1 MQAGKQG
8 HRSQLRTRDRK
19 GSGSRVSRKGLRQA
33 VLTALDEDGL
43 VCLLSDHG
51 YGLYSLGRDLARH
64 LRFQKNSVQVLEFQT
79 VSKEKLIPILKKI
92 EEMTGSDESCKAGD
106 KGDKSGKGDARKS
119 RANAKTT
126 AAAKGARGKRGET
139 ADARPYHFFLDF
151 PALEEDEALS
161 VLPVFKKILKKAK
174 VCMMGAPR
182 LDLFNDY
189 LPKHKTFC
197 ARDFLVSKSE
207 EASWALSDEEPFLHF
222 LEETKGVLALAEARY
237 LKAGRKH
244 AAKDGQGA
252 QSTKEMMCAIAQ
264 GLVEKAM
271 VSALLRE
278 EKELLAAM
286 ILLRHGTRA
295 DLERCGVKPSP
306 ETLAEIQRDAPIFG
320 ISEGGASFA
329 LPSSYS
335 FSDAM
340 ARRCIKKF
348 EKCFFGVVCYLFGEE
363 RFAEASG
370 ILELVAEEKEVQAF
384 VLEHAFELYEG
395 GAAGLL
401 LEMKV
406 QVEKDKGER
415 AQREE
420 KEGGAPKKPEA
431 LKLQKAFLQ
440 DAFLKIA
447 RTLSCQRTRNWSF
460 SLSELLGKRNGVSST
475 EEGDTKEGLFEQKI
489 ALLLQ
494 VSEMYRSLDA
504 TESNSKKALLDY
516 DATYPAPLRSLSSF
530 LYIRRAFLQNRLT
543 EAAAR
548 AGVSKFD
555 CNQKSVSGS
564 LLTLAVFET
573 QLVQTAHENV
583 PQKIGQEE
591 ALDALRFLKHPGYEV
606 IYAYEKLF
614 LQLLSRLTDPS
625 ALISDAEET
634 LRFALQKNDALAA
647 ATSFCAGSF
656 NGIFSADFEKSVAFA
671 TEAEKLAGKQQMV
684 LLEQLAVIF
693 QEGAS
698 SEVGHLRKRKGD
710 DGALKWVGEAEG
722 EALDAEA
729 SDGAEDSVTLDAPR
743 MLHLILINIKKKL
756 DYQRKHKSARRR
768 SEKEKRKVETGLEA
782 DAAAS
787 ADAPDIPSFVSA
799 SSVLGPLWEGVVLLV
814 MEKNETLGDELWREL
829 PAQWK
834 NSLLE
839 HSKESAH
846 AGENVGQSFKGAPP
860 QIFSAS
866 RQLHDAQDA
875 QGTQGAQDVQDV
887 QDVRG
892 SLLSRRESL
901 KADAMRKDVVSHERR
916 ALRHENILSISLLN
930 NFSVR
935 LSGRSVP
942 ESAWRRESAKN
953 LLLLLA
959 ATPNHTLTKSFIL
972 KQLWPGLSPS
982 TSKSLD
988 NNFYTALSDLR
999 KALLTEEALRRKDVP
1014 FLTYVRGNLGL
1025 VMEKV
1030 EVDMDEFYFSTKRAC
1045 SVNSSDAVKREEALR
1060 VLSLF
1065 GTGPKFPQAFSRL
1078 EEAHLIKSRLTREFS
1093 EAAIEGALA
1102 AFRQDFVR
1110 DATRLSLAAVA
1121 ASPLQQE
1128 IAEDAMNMLLEV
1140 GKTEE
1145 ARKVYKVFSHSYKKT
1160 FGHVPEGEIQ
1170 KLAARLPAFAPEKP
1184 VFQKRPEEVAPPRMS
1199 LVA

>member
-8 HRSQLRTRDRK
+8 HRSQLRTRDSK

-51 YGLYSLGRDLARH
+51 YGLYSLGSDLARH

-92 EEMTGSDESCKAGD
+92 EEMTGSNESCKAGD

-119 RANAKTT
+119 RANAKST
-126 AAAKGARGKRGET
+126 ATAKGARGKRGET

-174 VCMMGAPR
+174 VCVMGAPR

-222 LEETKGVLALAEARY
+222 LEETKGVVALAEARY
-237 LKAGRKH
+237 LKTGRKH

-271 VSALLRE
+271 ASALLRE
-278 EKELLAAM
+278 EKELLVAM
-286 ILLRHGTRA
+286 ILLRHGT
-295 DLERCGVKPSP
+295 
-306 ETLAEIQRDAPIFG
+306 
-320 ISEGGASFA
+320 
-329 LPSSYS
+329 
-335 FSDAM
+335 
-340 ARRCIKKF
+340 
-348 EKCFFGVVCYLFGEE
+348 
-363 RFAEASG
+363 
-370 ILELVAEEKEVQAF
+370 
-384 VLEHAFELYEG
+384 
-395 GAAGLL
+395 
-401 LEMKV
+401 
-406 QVEKDKGER
+406 
-415 AQREE
+415 
-420 KEGGAPKKPEA
+420 
-431 LKLQKAFLQ
+431 
-440 DAFLKIA
+440 
-447 RTLSCQRTRNWSF
+447 
-460 SLSELLGKRNGVSST
+460 
-475 EEGDTKEGLFEQKI
+475 
-489 ALLLQ
+489 
-494 VSEMYRSLDA
+494 
-504 TESNSKKALLDY
+504 
-516 DATYPAPLRSLSSF
+516 
-530 LYIRRAFLQNRLT
+530 
-543 EAAAR
+543 R

-583 PQKIGQEE
+583 PQEIGQEE
-591 ALDALRFLKHPGYEV
+591 ALDALRFLKHPGYEA

-671 TEAEKLAGKQQMV
+671 KEAEKLAGKQQMV

-710 DGALKWVGEAEG
+710 VGALKWVGEAEG

-901 KADAMRKDVVSHERR
+901 KADAIRKDVVSLERR

-959 ATPNHTLTKSFIL
+959 ATPNHTLTKPFIL
-972 KQLWPGLSPS
+972 KQLWPGLSSS

-1014 FLTYVRGNLGL
+1014 FLTYMRGNLGL

-1060 VLSLF
+1060 ALSLF

-1121 ASPLQQE
+1121 ASPLHQE
-1128 IAEDAMNMLLEV
+1128 IAEDAMNMLLEA

-1170 KLAARLPAFAPEKP
+1170 KLAARLPAFAPEKT
-1184 VFQKRPEEVAPPRMS
+1184 VFQKRSEEVAPPRMS

>member
-1 MQAGKQG
+1 MMQAGKQG
-8 HRSQLRTRDRK
+8 DRSQPRTTNSK
-19 GSGSRVSRKGLRQA
+19 GSGARVSRKGLRQA

-64 LRFQKNSVQVLEFQT
+64 LRSQKKAMQVLDFQT

-92 EEMTGSDESCKAGD
+92 EEMSASGESCETSDKASKD
-106 KGDKSGKGDARKS
+106 GKGGARKGQAS
-119 RANAKTT
+119 AKST
-126 AAAKGARGKRGET
+126 AAAKGSRAKRAET
-139 ADARPYHFFLDF
+139 RQELPYLFFFDF
-151 PALEEDEALS
+151 PALEEDDALS

-174 VCMMGAPR
+174 VCIVGVPR

-189 LPKHKTFC
+189 LPKHKTFY

-207 EASWALSDEEPFLHF
+207 EASWALSDEETFSHF
-222 LEETKGVLALAEARY
+222 LEETNGVVALAEARY
-237 LKAGRKH
+237 LKSGRKH
-244 AAKDGQGA
+244 AAKDEQGA

-271 VSALLRE
+271 ASALLRE

-286 ILLRHGTRA
+286 ILLWHGTRA

-306 ETLAEIQRDAPIFG
+306 ETLTEIQRDAPIFG
-320 ISEGGASFA
+320 IAEGGTSFA
-329 LPSSYS
+329 LPSSYRCS
-335 FSDAM
+335 ATM
-340 ARRCIKKF
+340 ARLCLKKF
-348 EKCFFGVVCYLFGEE
+348 EKCFFAVVSYLLAKEG
-363 RFAEASG
+363 FAEASH
-370 ILELVAEEKEVQAF
+370 ILELVADEKEVQAF

-401 LEMKV
+401 LGMKA
-406 QVEKDKGER
+406 QVEKGKGRLVQKGE
-415 AQREE
+415 
-420 KEGGAPKKPEA
+420 KENGAPKKAEA
-431 LKLQKAFLQ
+431 LKLQKALLQ

-447 RTLSCQRTRNWSF
+447 RALSSKRIRNWSF
-460 SLSELLGKRNGVSST
+460 SLPELLGNRCFTASF
-475 EEGDTKEGLFEQKI
+475 EESKEEAEADICVQKI

-494 VSEMYRSLDA
+494 VSKMYRSLDA
-504 TESNSKKALLDY
+504 TEASPVNGLLNY
-516 DATYPAPLRSLSSF
+516 DATSPATLRSLSSF

-548 AGVSKFD
+548 AGFSKFD
-555 CNQKSVSGS
+555 CNQKSLSGS

-573 QLVQTAHENV
+573 QLVQTVHENAIQEV
-583 PQKIGQEE
+583 GQKE
-591 ALDALRFLKHPGYEV
+591 ALDALRFLKSPGYEA
-606 IYAYEKLF
+606 IYTYEKLF
-614 LQLLSRLTDPS
+614 LQLFSRLTDPS
-625 ALISDAEET
+625 ALISGAEET

-647 ATSFCAGSF
+647 AASFCAGSF

-671 TEAEKLAGKQQMV
+671 IEAEKLAGRQQMA

-710 DGALKWVGEAEG
+710 GGAQKMLGEVKGEA
-722 EALDAEA
+722 ADAEGL
-729 SDGAEDSVTLDAPR
+729 DVAEVSVTLDAPR

-756 DYQRKHKSARRR
+756 DYQRKHTSARRR
-768 SEKEKRKVETGLEA
+768 SEKEKRKAEAETEA
-782 DAAAS
+782 DATAS
-787 ADAPDIPSFVSA
+787 ANAQEIPSFVSA
-799 SSVLGPLWEGVVLLV
+799 SSALGPLWEGVVLLV
-814 MEKNETLGDELWREL
+814 MEKNEALGDELWREL

-846 AGENVGQSFKGAPP
+846 AGENSGQGFKRADR
-860 QIFSAS
+860 QIFRAS
-866 RQLHDAQDA
+866 RQRQRSE
-875 QGTQGAQDVQDV
+875 DVA
-887 QDVRG
+887 G
-892 SLLSRRESL
+892 SLLGRRESL
-901 KADAMRKDVVSHERR
+901 KADATRKDVVSLERR
-916 ALRHENILSISLLN
+916 ALRNENILTISLLN

-935 LSGRSVP
+935 LGGRSVP

-959 ATPNHTLTKSFIL
+959 ATPSHTLTKSFIL

-1030 EVDMDEFYFSTKRAC
+1030 EVDIDEFHFSAKRAC

-1110 DATRLSLAAVA
+1110 DATKLSLAAVA

-1145 ARKVYKVFSHSYKKT
+1145 ARRVYKVFSHSYKKT
-1160 FGHVPEGEIQ
+1160 FGHAPEGEIK
-1170 KLAARLPAFAPEKP
+1170 KLAARLPAFPAEKP
-1184 VFQKRPEEVAPPRMS
+1184 VFQKRSEEVGTPSMS